1 MFFVPETLDSGWGAC
16 VAMSLTLA
24 IPGWDLALEGPVSLA
39 QPQLPIVPGVYV
51 IVTPAIA
58 PLAKYRLLYADETEN
73 LGDRIVGRHER
84 RASWIA
90 EGGNPDALSVA
101 WLAAPML
108 TSRERQYIVRAV
120 IDRFDPPCNRREA
133 KARWMAQP
141 RRVAS

>member
-1 MFFVPETLDSGWGAC
+1 
-16 VAMSLTLA
+16 MSLTLA
-24 IPGWDLALEGPVSLA
+24 IPGWDLALEGPASLA
-39 QPQLPIVPGVYV
+39 RPQLPIAPGVYA

-58 PLAKYRLLYADETEN
+58 PLAKYRLLYVDETEN
-73 LGDRIVGRHER
+73 LADRITGRHER
-84 RASWIA
+84 HGAWLA
-90 EGGNPDALSVA
+90 EAGDRGTLSVA

-141 RRVAS
+141 RRAAS

>member
-1 MFFVPETLDSGWGAC
+1 
-16 VAMSLTLA
+16 MSLTLA
-24 IPGWDLALEGPVSLA
+24 IPGWDLALEGPVSLVRLE
-39 QPQLPIVPGVYV
+39 LPIVPGVYA

-58 PLAKYRLLYADETEN
+58 PLAEYRLLFADETEN
-73 LGDRIVGRHER
+73 LADRIADRHEQH
-84 RASWIA
+84 ASWIA
-90 EGGNPDALSVA
+90 EAGDRDALSVA

-141 RRVAS
+141 RRAAS